1 MNGAHLSDSTSFPGL
16 LRAART
22 VYATAIRAALAAA
35 GYADVP
41 KNGVFVL
48 GAIAR
53 GHAPLSDIIQRL
65 GVSKQAA
72 GQLVDALV
80 VRGYLDRKVDAEDR
94 RRLTV
99 GLTERGRDAARVA
112 RAAIERVDA
121 RLAARVGA
129 QSIGHARQV
138 LLALEEVAREP

>member
-1 MNGAHLSDSTSFPGL
+1 MSDAHLSDSTSFPGL

-22 VYATAIRAALAAA
+22 VYAAAIRSALAGA

-53 GHAPLSDIIQRL
+53 DHAPLSGIIQGL

-80 VRGYLDRKVDAEDR
+80 VRGYLERSVDAEDR

-99 GLTERGRDAARVA
+99 SLTERGRDTAHIA
-112 RAAIERVDA
+112 RAAIEQVDA

-129 QSIGHARQV
+129 QSFEHTRQV
-138 LLALEEVAREP
+138 LMALAEVAHEH